1 MLAQSTKRRTRTHDI
16 AAPTTR
22 SQHVMQLHAISN
34 LRFVPSYLTGGKPSS
49 ENGSHAHGLIFKA
62 RIYIM
67 LPSFP
72 FCLWIG
78 KRYFTSRYRVSE
90 RLTAASTTKRWQS
103 AEMAPNALMRRPDG
117 SCFLACR
124 HTSHDQCRLVSR
136 ASQKSGPT
144 KNREKVSA
152 SASQCEKMKRD
163 CGRP

>member
-1 MLAQSTKRRTRTHDI
+1 MQELMLLVVFLLLMDWQAVFHLEVQSER
-16 AAPTTR
+16 A
-22 SQHVMQLHAISN
+22 
-34 LRFVPSYLTGGKPSS
+34 
-49 ENGSHAHGLIFKA
+49 
-62 RIYIM
+62 
-67 LPSFP
+67 
-72 FCLWIG
+72 
-78 KRYFTSRYRVSE
+78 SE
-90 RLTAASTTKRWQS
+90 RLTATSTKRWQS

-144 KNREKVSA
+144 KNREKASA